1 MKTST
6 KNIKVLL
13 DSYIGR
19 YLDPDKAYAY
29 QCMDVIVQ
37 YGLDLANYR
46 FWGNARNTLDNK
58 LPAGWT
64 LHVNTPQ
71 FMPKVGDIAVYTKG
85 SFDNKF
91 GHVSI
96 VYSNVSLQSC
106 VVIEQNWDGNADTP
120 VRKRTEYYEGVS
132 HFIRPS

>member
-1 MKTST
+1 
-6 KNIKVLL
+6 
-13 DSYIGR
+13 
-19 YLDPDKAYAY
+19 
-29 QCMDVIVQ
+29 MDVIVQ

-46 FWGNARNTLDNK
+46 FWGDARNTLDNK

-96 VYSNVSLQSC
+96 VYSSVSLQSC